1 MTPSQLNIGTNP
13 PPPPSNNSNS
23 GPAVDLFGNSG
34 GDLFQT
40 PMAPKAS
47 AAQNNLLGDLLSP
60 SRPAASQPAAPSKS
74 ASEQMVDD
82 MLSQLGGANL
92 SNSNQQQ
99 QQQQQ
104 KLGRPN
110 YNSAFFK
117 VQTVLL
123 FWRPS
128 VNEQVSGAEEA
139 IRRRR
144 PRGRG
149 VKARVVGDLR
159 RPAQQSRVHVIVVI
173 LGRFRLRRLGDS
185 LLCNWGN
192 TVT

>member
-1 MTPSQLNIGTNP
+1 MNPSQLNIGTNP

-40 PMAPKAS
+40 PIAPTAS

-60 SRPAASQPAAPSKS
+60 SRPAASQPAAPAKS

-82 MLSQLGGANL
+82 MLNQLGGANL

-99 QQQQQ
+99 QQQQKQ
-104 KLGRPN
+104 GRPN

-123 FWRPS
+123 FWRPKVSTNKFQEPKKPS
-128 VNEQVSGAEEA
+128 VGGGLGGAA
-139 IRRRR
+139 SK
-144 PRGRG
+144 PASSANFDDLLSSQGFTSSSSSS
-149 VKARVVGDLR
+149 VGF
-159 RPAQQSRVHVIVVI
+159 I
-173 LGRFRLRRLGDS
+173 
-185 LLCNWGN
+185 
-192 TVT
+192 